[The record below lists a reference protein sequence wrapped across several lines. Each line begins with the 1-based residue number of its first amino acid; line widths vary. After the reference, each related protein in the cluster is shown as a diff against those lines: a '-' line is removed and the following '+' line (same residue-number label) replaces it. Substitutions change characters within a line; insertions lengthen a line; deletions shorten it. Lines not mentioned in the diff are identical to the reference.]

1 MSQGLELKF
10 PETHLPPDDWRKE
23 NLFPETHEDDMG
35 ETTIHYDLISDFIK
49 MLKLFFLGQPDIFI
63 AANLNFYYDENDSKK
78 YYIPDIM
85 IAFGVSNHSRKT
97 YKLWEEKL
105 CPQVV
110 FEVASESTWKK
121 DITDKVEDY
130 EKLGV
135 EEYYILDSEN
145 LYLSLPL
152 MAYRRDETGR
162 FRLVV
167 TETERIFSPLLGLE
181 IVRTENRFRLFDPEK
196 QEFLLTAEEAQKKV
210 DEVQLENEHLKAE
223 LDRLKAE
230 LKKQN

>member
-1 MSQGLELKF
+1 
-10 PETHLPPDDWRKE
+10 
-23 NLFPETHEDDMG
+23 
-35 ETTIHYDLISDFIK
+35 
-49 MLKLFFLGQPDIFI
+49 
-63 AANLNFYYDENDSKK
+63 
-78 YYIPDIM
+78 M
-85 IAFGVSNHSRKT
+85 IAFGISNHARKT

-135 EEYYILDSEN
+135 EEYYLLDAEN

-162 FRLVV
+162 LRLVIA
-167 TETERIFSPLLGLE
+167 ENERILSPLLTLE
-181 IVRTENRFRLFDPEK
+181 IVRAENRFRLFDPARR
-196 QEFLLTAEEAQKKV
+196 EFLLTAEEAQREAV
-210 DEVQLENEHLKAE
+210 EFQMENEQLKAE

-230 LKKQN
+230 LEKRS

>member
-1 MSQGLELKF
+1 MSQDLELKF
-10 PETHLPPDDWRKE
+10 PETHLPPDDWRKS
-23 NLFPETHEDDMG
+23 NPFPESHEDDMG
-35 ETTIHYDLISDFIK
+35 ESTIHYDLISDFIK
-49 MLKLFFLGQPDIFI
+49 MLKLFFAGQTDVFI
-63 AANLNFYYDENDSKK
+63 AANLNFYYDEDDPKN

-85 IAFGVSNHSRKT
+85 IAFGISNHSRKT
-97 YKLWEEKL
+97 YKLWEEQL

-121 DITDKVEDY
+121 DITDKVKVY

-162 FRLVV
+162 FRLVM
-167 TETERIFSPLLGLE
+167 TENERILSPLLNLE
-181 IVRTENRFRLFDPEK
+181 IVRTENRFRLFDPENE
-196 QEFLLTAEEAQKKV
+196 EFLLTTEE
-210 DEVQLENEHLKAE
+210 LKAE

>member
-1 MSQGLELKF
+1 MNQVLEIKY
-10 PETHLPPDDWRKE
+10 PETGEEPESAGYKNP
-23 NLFPETHEDDMG
+23 FPETHEDDMG
-35 ETTIHYDLISDFIK
+35 ETTTHYKLISYLFNA
-49 MLKLFFLGQPDIFI
+49 LKVFFQHQTDVFI
-63 AANLNFYYDENDSKK
+63 AANLNFYYDADDPKK
-78 YYIPDIM
+78 YYIPDTM
-85 IAFGVSNHSRKT
+85 IAFGVSDQDRKT

-210 DEVQLENEHLKAE
+210 DEVQIENEHLKAE